1 MVKKLNQL
9 GVTIKNLLEQGYSQ
23 TWIAGKLRIRRQKVH
38 YWKKTR
44 LKTEQ
49 KRRRKLEDK
58 YIKEIIAL
66 AENKTTSSM
75 SSNKI
80 ANIIN
85 KKLKEDGLNLSITK
99 MTVCRILNKELGKPR
114 KIKRVFYL
122 SEKNKTKRVEFC
134 KKMLEKD
141 ISGKNILFTDEA
153 IIDMGC
159 YTRDSIRLSDDSKK
173 KLKKGEKE
181 AFKLINKEEKKFEPS
196 ILIAGG
202 ICSGGLT
209 DLIINEGTLN
219 EFAYAQVLLF
229 YKDSFKVLKKN

>member
-1 MVKKLNQL
+1 
-9 GVTIKNLLEQGYSQ
+9 
-23 TWIAGKLRIRRQKVH
+23 
-38 YWKKTR
+38 
-44 LKTEQ
+44 
-49 KRRRKLEDK
+49 
-58 YIKEIIAL
+58 
-66 AENKTTSSM
+66 M

-80 ANIIN
+80 SNIIN
-85 KKLKEDGLNLSITK
+85 KKLKEDGTNLSITK
-99 MTVCRILNKELGKPR
+99 MTVCRIFNKELGKPR

-122 SEKNKTKRVEFC
+122 SKKNKMKRVEFC
-134 KKMLEKD
+134 KKMIEKN

-159 YTRDSIRLSDDSKK
+159 YYIHDSIRLSDDNKK
-173 KLKKGEKE
+173 KLKKGDKE

-229 YKDSFKVLKKN
+229 DKDSYSVLKKN

>member
-38 YWKKTR
+38 YWNYWKKTP

-85 KKLKEDGLNLSITK
+85 KKLKE
-99 MTVCRILNKELGKPR
+99 E
-114 KIKRVFYL
+114 
-122 SEKNKTKRVEFC
+122 
-134 KKMLEKD
+134 
-141 ISGKNILFTDEA
+141 
-153 IIDMGC
+153 
-159 YTRDSIRLSDDSKK
+159 
-173 KLKKGEKE
+173 
-181 AFKLINKEEKKFEPS
+181 
-196 ILIAGG
+196 
-202 ICSGGLT
+202 
-209 DLIINEGTLN
+209 
-219 EFAYAQVLLF
+219 
-229 YKDSFKVLKKN
+229 

>member
-1 MVKKLNQL
+1 
-9 GVTIKNLLEQGYSQ
+9 
-23 TWIAGKLRIRRQKVH
+23 
-38 YWKKTR
+38 
-44 LKTEQ
+44 
-49 KRRRKLEDK
+49 
-58 YIKEIIAL
+58 
-66 AENKTTSSM
+66 M

-99 MTVCRILNKELGKPR
+99 MTVCRIINKELEKPR

-159 YTRDSIRLSDDSKK
+159 YNRDSIRLSDDNKQKLKKEKK
-173 KLKKGEKE
+173 KL
-181 AFKLINKEEKKFEPS
+181 
-196 ILIAGG
+196 
-202 ICSGGLT
+202 
-209 DLIINEGTLN
+209 LN
-219 EFAYAQVLLF
+219 
-229 YKDSFKVLKKN
+229 